1 MRKIIHTDLFI
12 ETEKK
17 YKKLTDIAVRYYND
31 GFMTWDELTVRLILL
46 SKEYKKEIKQA
57 YKK

>member
-31 GFMTWDELTVRLILL
+31 GFMTWDELRR
-46 SKEYKKEIKQA
+46 
-57 YKK
+57 